1 MNKPFHPLT
10 CEHVS
15 PKLQDDP
22 QNAYKKKRQFAI
34 RSSRWKN
41 LWILMSN
48 QKPVLNISNCHLHWM
63 HVGPGEGGW
72 QVGLV
77 MLRMHVTIQNLAK
90 IRNLGCPCT
99 HSGGMARKKLEF
111 WHYGSRISYSH
122 RMSQKL
128 SSKNSPRKCLVADW
142 KFRT

>member
-1 MNKPFHPLT
+1 
-10 CEHVS
+10 
-15 PKLQDDP
+15 
-22 QNAYKKKRQFAI
+22 
-34 RSSRWKN
+34 
-41 LWILMSN
+41 MSN

-90 IRNLGCPCT
+90 IRNPGCPCT

-111 WHYGSRISYSH
+111 WHYGSSISYSH
-122 RMSQKL
+122 RMSQQKNCQVKTCQENAL
-128 SSKNSPRKCLVADW
+128 WLTGSFGHDSFISFISSFYIFLLCQYQLCHAILL
-142 KFRT
+142 FH